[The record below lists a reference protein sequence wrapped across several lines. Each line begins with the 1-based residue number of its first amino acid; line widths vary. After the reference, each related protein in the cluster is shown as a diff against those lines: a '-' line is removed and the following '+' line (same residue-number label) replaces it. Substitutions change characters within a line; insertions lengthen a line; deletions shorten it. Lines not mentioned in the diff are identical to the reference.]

1 MRCSAERG
9 RQRMRQQQL
18 PVDVEHL
25 EGFEK
30 ANLICKKNYTSE
42 IGYVFAY
49 IRYVTTGVQAT
60 GTQRMQHARVAADRR
75 GGARVGRG
83 EPCKKANHARPHVAS
98 LI

>member
-1 MRCSAERG
+1 
-9 RQRMRQQQL
+9 MRQQQL

-30 ANLICKKNYTSE
+30 ANLICKKNYTTE
-42 IGYVFAY
+42 IGYVFGY
-49 IRYVTTGVQAT
+49 ILGMLLLECKQLAHK
-60 GTQRMQHARVAADRR
+60 RMQHARVAADGR

-83 EPCKKANHARPHVAS
+83 EPCKKANHARPRVTS